1 MGTTL
6 TGTTPQDTYDSLIKV
21 TDNGPIGA
29 TAKLLTDGL
38 GNDSVLYLG
47 TAGLGIKSTSVL
59 SFNVNDATHSVG
71 YDSVI
76 DGSQLRGQNGIRF
89 STGSVGGTER
99 MRIKSGGSMDFSATD
114 AVAVYNFGYNRPTA
128 SNLLVNGTNNNK
140 IKIQNSESDIVVLNS
155 NGDSYFNGGNVGI
168 GTTPSAWG
176 SGFLGLDLG
185 GSTAA
190 NIGGISRTRFASN
203 IYYDGSNFV
212 LKQAFGG
219 AYYFQDAVGINH
231 TWGTA
236 ATGTAGGT
244 ATLVER
250 MRIDSSGNVGIGT
263 SSPNIGGYV
272 AGNTI
277 LTMAP
282 SGSDKFSVLQL
293 SGNRGFGG
301 NQNGNIDF
309 LNSEGTATITSRI
322 SAINGANALD
332 GEIAFET
339 RTSAGSLT
347 ERVRI
352 TNNGLTFNGDTAASN
367 ALDDYEEGTF
377 TPTTATA
384 GYTISESNGSY
395 TKIGRQVA
403 IRCEF
408 TFSAVNASSNSAA
421 TIGGLPFTNSAFL
434 YAGTIRESTA
444 SGVLYVAVVNPSS
457 TTIFINSM
465 DGGATG
471 SQRPFGTGEKY
482 VLSVVYFV

>member
-21 TDNGPIGA
+21 TDNGPLSGTLKA
-29 TAKLLTDGL
+29 LSDGL
-38 GNDSVLYLG
+38 GNDSTLSLSTTAASIAGTLAVTGALSGSTATFSGQGQFNAISSGAYLLLNAPTNGG
-47 TAGLGIKSTSVL
+47 TITMQAGGVSFADIGSELGN
-59 SFNVNDATHSVG
+59 FG
-71 YDSVI
+71 
-76 DGSQLRGQNGIRF
+76 
-89 STGSVGGTER
+89 TGSATNLCVSARATKDLILGGGALKT
-99 MRIKSGGSMDFSATD
+99 MTLTSA
-114 AVAVYNFGYNRPTA
+114 
-128 SNLLVNGTNNNK
+128 
-140 IKIQNSESDIVVLNS
+140 
-155 NGDSYFNGGNVGI
+155 GNVGI

-212 LKQAFGG
+212 LKGDFGG
-219 AYYFQDAVGINH
+219 TYYFQDAVGINH

-352 TNNGLTFNGDTAASN
+352 TNNGLTFNGDTAAAN